1 MNSTIKWF
9 YIASAFLVL
18 ISLLPGCGAQKAART
33 VSGKPQV
40 YIYYL
45 GADTSRLDND
55 EAETF
60 NKLVREMIED
70 LIEGINRWD
79 FEATLLETQVG
90 TFNYD
95 DRGFMLRFSLTPHRL
110 VSSTALSLMGKM
122 AGPNIVEDHFE
133 FIDLKNKQMITWGE
147 YTRDLD
153 QSMEIIL
160 KRKNTIALMKMDQFI
175 HR

>member
-1 MNSTIKWF
+1 MNSVIKWLL
-9 YIASAFLVL
+9 ITSTFLVL
-18 ISLLPGCGAQKAART
+18 ISLLPGCGAQKAARSL
-33 VSGKPQV
+33 SGKPQV

-60 NKLVREMIED
+60 NKLVKEMID
-70 LIEGINRWD
+70 GLVGGINTWG

-95 DRGFMLRFSLTPHRL
+95 DRGYMLRFSLTPHRL
-110 VSSTALSLMGKM
+110 VSDTALSLMGKM

-133 FIDLKNKQMITWGE
+133 FIDLKSKQMITWGE

-153 QSMEIIL
+153 QPMEIIL
-160 KRKNTIALMKMDQFI
+160 KRKNTIALMKMDSFI